1 MSSSISGLH
10 YEENQIGG
18 AFKSSKIEY
27 IWEFVLNGTSPNKIE
42 LIYSKWS
49 GKKRLIKNGVEVFDK
64 NNDGSFLKNFEIEG
78 HIFSI
83 MQYGEKCE
91 LRVDNQSFTHL
102 YNLEKNKNFFT
113 GEDDPTSK
121 TQIAKN
127 CSDNLSYENDEGNLY
142 KYKIKENGKKEEKQG
157 LFDFKIKV
165 DESKQNSG
173 LKKFKFGPGIKC
185 SYSALEKNKINEN
198 NNNKNNDLLGFGDI
212 IQNDNDNNSNNLNNN
227 NDNNNDIFGFGIT
240 NNNNDK
246 KIDNNNTNNN
256 DLFNFGNNDNE
267 NNNNKNNKDFLNFG
281 SNSDNINNNNNNVN
295 QNSNTKTTN
304 IDQLADVF
312 SAFAQSNNNQINE
325 TKEKNQENQDNN
337 NNIEQENKENT
348 SNNNFF
354 AFNPSSANQTNF
366 FNLNQD
372 FTKNENNNNFGFFNP
387 EPKEENKIST
397 ENEEVNYP
405 KLEEINN
412 QDNNNNTNNNNSNVF
427 TFNFVPQESNNFN
440 NIEGF
445 KPSPSGFDYD
455 AFNKAKKNEPT
466 TNNDK
471 LDNALQN
478 LF

>member
-27 IWEFVLNGTSPNKIE
+27 IWEFILNGTSPNKIE
-42 LIYSKWS
+42 LIYSKWT
-49 GKKRLIKNGVEVFDK
+49 GKKRLLKNGVEVFDK
-64 NNDGSFLKNFEIEG
+64 NNDGSFLKNFEIDG

-121 TQIAKN
+121 TQIAK
-127 CSDNLSYENDEGNLY
+127 SYTDNLSSENDENNLY
-142 KYKIKENGKKEEKQG
+142 KYKENEKKEEKPG

-173 LKKFKFGPGIKC
+173 LKKFKFGPGIKT
-185 SYSALEKNKINEN
+185 SNSAFDKNKKTEN
-198 NNNKNNDLLGFGDI
+198 NTNNDLLGFGDI
-212 IQNDNDNNSNNLNNN
+212 IQNDTNNNINNNLNS
-227 NDNNNDIFGFGIT
+227 NNNDIFGFEIT
-240 NNNNDK
+240 NNDSDK
-246 KIDNNNTNNN
+246 KNDTNINNNTN
-256 DLFNFGNNDNE
+256 DLFNFGNT
-267 NNNNKNNKDFLNFG
+267 NNNKNNTDFLNFG
-281 SNSDNINNNNNNVN
+281 SNTDNNNNIN
-295 QNSNTKTTN
+295 QNSNSKTTN
-304 IDQLADVF
+304 EQLADVF
-312 SAFAQSNNNQINE
+312 SAFTQSNNQINE
-325 TKEKNQENQDNN
+325 TKEKNQDNN
-337 NNIEQENKENT
+337 VENIEQENKENNN

-354 AFNPSSANQTNF
+354 TFNPSSVNQTNF
-366 FNLNQD
+366 FNQNQD
-372 FTKNENNNNFGFFNP
+372 FMNNENNNNFGFFNP
-387 EPKEENKIST
+387 EQKEENKT
-397 ENEEVNYP
+397 NNENGEVNYP

-412 QDNNNNTNNNNSNVF
+412 QDNNNNDNNAF

-445 KPSPSGFDYD
+445 KPTTGFDYD
-455 AFNKAKKNEPT
+455 AFNKAQKNEPS

>member
-127 CSDNLSYENDEGNLY
+127 YNDNLSYENDEGNLY
-142 KYKIKENGKKEEKQG
+142 KYKIKENGKKEEKPG

-173 LKKFKFGPGIKC
+173 LKKFKFGPGIK
-185 SYSALEKNKINEN
+185 SSNSNSAFDKNKKNEN
-198 NNNKNNDLLGFGDI
+198 NNDLLGFGDI
-212 IQNDNDNNSNNLNNN
+212 IQNDTNNDNNNLNNN
-227 NDNNNDIFGFGIT
+227 NNNNNDIFGFGIT
-240 NNNNDK
+240 NNDSDK
-246 KIDNNNTNNN
+246 KIDNNNTNTN
-256 DLFNFGNNDNE
+256 DIFNFGNNDN
-267 NNNNKNNKDFLNFG
+267 NNNNDNKNNTDFLNFG
-281 SNSDNINNNNNNVN
+281 SNSDNSNNNNIN
-295 QNSNTKTTN
+295 QNSNAKTTN

-312 SAFAQSNNNQINE
+312 SAFAQSNNSQINE
-325 TKEKNQENQDNN
+325 TKEKNQENQNN
-337 NNIEQENKENT
+337 NSIEQENKENT
-348 SNNNFF
+348 SNNNNNFF
-354 AFNPSSANQTNF
+354 TFNALSANQTNF
-366 FNLNQD
+366 FNQNQD
-372 FTKNENNNNFGFFNP
+372 FTNNENNNNFGFFNP

-412 QDNNNNTNNNNSNVF
+412 QDNNNTNNNVF

>member
-127 CSDNLSYENDEGNLY
+127 YNDNLSYENDEGNLY
-142 KYKIKENGKKEEKQG
+142 KYKIKENGKKEEKPG

-173 LKKFKFGPGIKC
+173 LKKFKFGPGIK
-185 SYSALEKNKINEN
+185 SNNSTFDNNKKNEN

-212 IQNDNDNNSNNLNNN
+212 IQNDTNNTNNASN
-227 NDNNNDIFGFGIT
+227 NNNDIFGFGIT
-240 NNNNDK
+240 NNDNDK
-246 KIDNNNTNNN
+246 KIDNNNTNTNTNNN
-256 DLFNFGNNDNE
+256 DLFNFGNNDNK
-267 NNNNKNNKDFLNFG
+267 NDNKNNTDFLNFG
-281 SNSDNINNNNNNVN
+281 SNSDNNNTNIN

-354 AFNPSSANQTNF
+354 TFNPSSANQTNF
-366 FNLNQD
+366 FNQNQD
-372 FTKNENNNNFGFFNP
+372 FTNNETNNNFGFFNP
-387 EPKEENKIST
+387 ESKEENKISN